1 MPGAQGVGA
10 TDPVEQLEPTGH
22 SEHCALSAAT
32 ANRVP
37 TANLGFPRSVY
48 LAFPTP
54 PFPGRLLSS
63 CSTTDT
69 LVVCDARPSA
79 HPMAKIVRAASALI
93 AYLMVSA
100 LLKKA
105 NIWLNLPPP
114 VYVRGKDEGLESS
127 GRNLRSC
134 VSGAA
139 AAAPAADSSSNIVTL
154 NTDADVDAGRDAD
167 IDAEVGLI
175 SSLSSDMGGCDA
187 YPPLL
192 P

>member
-1 MPGAQGVGA
+1 MA
-10 TDPVEQLEPTGH
+10 
-22 SEHCALSAAT
+22 EHCALSAAT

-100 LLKKA
+100 LFKKA

-127 GRNLRSC
+127 GRKLRSC

-139 AAAPAADSSSNIVTL
+139 AAAPAADSSSNVVTL
-154 NTDADVDAGRDAD
+154 NTDADVDA
-167 IDAEVGLI
+167 EVGLI
-175 SSLSSDMGGCDA
+175 SSVSSDMLGGCWEIGRGNGGERGRLRGKKKRRG
-187 YPPLL
+187 LL
-192 P
+192 